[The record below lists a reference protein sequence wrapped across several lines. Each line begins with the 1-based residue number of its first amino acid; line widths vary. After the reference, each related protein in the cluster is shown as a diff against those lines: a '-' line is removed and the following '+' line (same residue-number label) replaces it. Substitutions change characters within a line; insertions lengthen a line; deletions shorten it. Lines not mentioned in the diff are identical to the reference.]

1 MRIARPLRIA
11 AALCAII
18 VIIAAAGCSSYR
30 HRQFRAGE
38 ATQATTEHY
47 TLHFIEADDEGWLWE
62 PEQATRALEL
72 VQQQV
77 ERDNTLVVVFVH
89 GWHRSSEC
97 CDDAVEGFKETLIRL
112 SQQFER
118 PAHDSVT
125 PQRAATTRGLN
136 VVGIYVGWRGR
147 SLPGFLNYATF
158 WGRKAAAERVGNTD
172 LSEFLSRLN
181 DLYGDFNPRAPSTD
195 DRGTAARRDRFLGL
209 ITIGHSFGSQV
220 LLKAVV
226 GTLEERLIHMN
237 PKPGYLGTPL
247 ASQAAVTNEPLYGLG
262 DLIVLLNPAAE
273 AALYHRLHLL
283 SRSLAFP
290 RTQAP
295 IMLTISAENDRPRH
309 SLFTFGRVLGEFF
322 TGKPRKSDP
331 LERAAERE
339 ALGVFDAHITH
350 RLEPTDPNMSLVA
363 KQIPH
368 APEPGCP
375 SREPCRCRFLEWERV
390 PEVTAPNS
398 ITNDNAGNLTAFDF
412 SASVVFNN
420 VRLQPKSA
428 RVLPY
433 QPLIVAA
440 ADDSIV
446 DGHSGIFTEP
456 LLDFL
461 VPYIAFVE
469 TKHAQLR

>member
-1 MRIARPLRIA
+1 MGRSLRF
-11 AALCAII
+11 AALICVVLIVAAI
-18 VIIAAAGCSSYR
+18 AGCSSYR
-30 HRQFRAGE
+30 HRQYRAGE

-62 PEQATRALEL
+62 PEQATQALEL
-72 VQQQV
+72 VKQQV

-125 PQRAATTRGLN
+125 PQRAAAKRGLN

-181 DLYGDFNPRAPSTD
+181 DLYADYNPRAPSTD
-195 DRGTAARRDRFLGL
+195 DDKAVARSDRFLGL

-237 PKPGYLGTPL
+237 PRPGYLGTPL
-247 ASQAAVTNEPLYGLG
+247 ASQPTATSEPLYGLG

-290 RTQAP
+290 PTQAP

-322 TGKPRKSDP
+322 TGKPRKRDP
-331 LERAAERE
+331 VERAAERE
-339 ALGVFDAHITH
+339 ALGAFSAHLTH
-350 RLEPTDPNMSLVA
+350 RLEPTDDDMSLVA
-363 KQIPH
+363 KQIHH

-375 SREPCRCRFLEWERV
+375 SDAPCRCEFLEWERA
-390 PEVTAPNS
+390 PTVTAPNS
-398 ITNDNAGNLTAFDF
+398 ITNDTAGHLAAFDF
-412 SASVVFNN
+412 SASIVFNN
-420 VRLQPKSA
+420 VRLQPTSSA
-428 RVLPY
+428 VLPY
-433 QPLIVAA
+433 QPLLVAE

-446 DGHSGIFTEP
+446 GGHSGIFTEP